1 MDSTNPFQPW
11 ATDDSAKNVK
21 TERELVDDAKLHREN
36 VNHPKHRQTAS
47 YNKESVAVPSNAPG
61 SSSAT
66 ASGGEAAPEGES
78 KMDSSK
84 IASIQQIVENTLSQ
98 EGRQRVTQLLEAVE
112 ALSGAERL
120 LLYLR
125 LPTGVPLHD
134 PLKQPINPLGSRAEL
149 QQTVTWIQTHLEVD
163 PDVSLPKQDV
173 YDEYI
178 AHCMSSNMKPL
189 STADF
194 GKVMKQVYP
203 TVRPRRL
210 GTRGN
215 SRYCYAGL
223 RKKIKLEVPQL
234 PDLGESSKICL
245 EPFAPSR
252 ETERIVCDWAESKL
266 GIKFANISELSRHLA
281 SAGTQLAPPGPA
293 SASPPPQLVQPH
305 APADDTTSRQLIK
318 HLKRKIQ
325 TQGTPGRPKK
335 NKGQDV
341 SGESPPSTSYASHH
355 QPMKHESEVLPDM
368 SYGYGQAAYVPV
380 YDVRPPLA
388 QYVPPP
394 RAHPPH
400 GPLAQH
406 GPLPPHVSHA
416 PHPPHTPHPPHVPSA
431 PHPAIPMHDYRP
443 DPYVFEP
450 SYAPRD
456 LTRPADTTH
465 NLPINLSSDASLD
478 LSTERTDWQRR
489 RPPEPPPARLA
500 LPGKKLILE
509 TYHSETRASSPR
521 SSQTDTRS
529 HHVTEDFPRTEYLP
543 KKMRAAEILGGK
555 IAAARQAL
563 AGPPAPTAIAGP
575 AGLSGASGLP
585 GPAGLSGPGGLSG
598 SVGPPTS
605 DPACSSAPAPADAP
619 VRPEVAFL
627 EDPKNLT
634 SRSKSTAAA
643 LAREEQE
650 AASPTRSVK
659 APTSKSEQ
667 LRNKLRKSSGRA
679 SGPSPD
685 RAGSPDRTVTPDS
698 CCGLDG
704 INIRTG
710 MICEEKHSEILNRER
725 VISIC
730 NIDKHDLD
738 DYLNEGNSQE
748 HEEELLQYFHH
759 RANQSE
765 AQANTSTS
773 ANTAA
778 FLERG
783 QDPHDDHSQ
792 GNSEKIS
799 QLRELLAK
807 NLKNQSGS
815 SSQNMQLNQESQLT
829 QEKSNEPPLTKP
841 TISEGAFKPL
851 GPNDSE
857 INGPTLPNQADLN
870 SNKHAKSVPNQNGT
884 SVPYANDSTTNQVP
898 TNVGGPHLYNGHCH
912 NEPQSPTTR
921 TQQYDFVPISDGCH
935 SPGNFHSK
943 SPIGFGQ
950 RGQSPTKVGKPIIM
964 GGSLQTSPISH
975 STAAS
980 PFVSPRNTPVP
991 RSRLCPRPI
1000 PKHNGRKRRN
1010 PLQLGVTDPCSKQFA
1025 IPNDQKFMTKSV
1037 VCGAGKYCQPIS
1049 APPSPNIL
1057 SQYKNHM
1064 YTCSS
1069 GMSNGANNLC
1079 LNFLPNAPF
1088 RDHVNGEQPL
1098 SADPLSS
1105 EVSQFF
1111 QESLVSYRSGTDT
1124 FRSQSVPLKQAIGN
1138 MGLLSYNNTPVGSV
1152 PPTPVPN
1159 EFCDFGSLVDTCTRE
1174 TLDKIYDAIDS
1185 SNDVLTTS
1193 ATQSILNSNDTLSNG
1208 CEPIPEHQIL
1218 SDEQL
1223 TSIIPGGDDLLER
1236 TNQYNQS
1243 FTNDSATA
1251 DNVEDFLK
1259 RANSIEFDLSELV
1272 TDKNKY
1278 YTSRS
1283 VPSTPLPYK
1292 RTAPNLQIDSRRS
1305 RELFAAE
1312 NFSNASNG
1320 ISSKSV
1326 PSTPQ
1331 FAEDRS
1337 VFSYSNR
1344 DFLINGNSVCGSTQ
1358 LHETV
1363 VENDQ
1368 GLTSPLH
1375 DMLRE
1380 DILVEP
1386 LTPALLADLDKM
1398 DATPYVDL

>member
-1 MDSTNPFQPW
+1 MDSTSPFQPW
-11 ATDDSAKNVK
+11 ASDDSAKNVK
-21 TERELVDDAKLHREN
+21 SKRELVDDAKLHREN

-47 YNKESVAVPSNAPG
+47 YSKESVSVPSIATG

-66 ASGGEAAPEGES
+66 APGGEPARASSGS

-84 IASIQQIVENTLSQ
+84 IASMQQIVENTLSQ
-98 EGRQRVTQLLEAVE
+98 EGRQRVVQLLEAVE

-125 LPTGVPLHD
+125 LPTGVPQHD
-134 PLKQPINPLGSRAEL
+134 PLKQPMNPLGSRAEL

-203 TVRPRRL
+203 SVRPRRL

-234 PDLGESSKICL
+234 PDLGESSK
-245 EPFAPSR
+245 ETSTTTSR
-252 ETERIVCDWAESKL
+252 ETDRIVCDWAETKL
-266 GIKFANISELSRHLA
+266 GVKFSSISELSRHLM
-281 SAGTQLAPPGPA
+281 SAGTQLTQPGPA
-293 SASPPPQLVQPH
+293 SASPPPLTQQH
-305 APADDTTSRQLIK
+305 APADETASRQLLNQ
-318 HLKRKIQ
+318 LKRKIQ
-325 TQGTPGRPKK
+325 TQGRAARPKK
-335 NKGQDV
+335 TKSQEV
-341 SGESPPSTSYASHH
+341 SSESPPSTSYVSHH
-355 QPMKHESEVLPDM
+355 PPMKHESESIPEPG
-368 SYGYGQAAYVPV
+368 YGYQTPYMPL
-380 YDVRPPLA
+380 YEVRPPYPA
-388 QYVPPP
+388 YGAPP
-394 RAHPPH
+394 RAHPPS
-400 GPLAQH
+400 A
-406 GPLPPHVSHA
+406 SH
-416 PHPPHTPHPPHVPSA
+416 PSM
-431 PHPAIPMHDYRP
+431 PMHDYRP
-443 DPYVFEP
+443 DPYAFEP

-456 LTRPADTTH
+456 LTRPADVAH
-465 NLPINLSSDASLD
+465 NLPINLSSDASTLD
-478 LSTERTDWQRR
+478 LSTERGEWQRR
-489 RPPEPPPARLA
+489 RPPEPPPPPPPRLP

-509 TYHSETRASSPR
+509 TYQSERSAHLETR
-521 SSQTDTRS
+521 
-529 HHVTEDFPRTEYLP
+529 EEFPRTEYLP
-543 KKMRAAEILGGK
+543 KKMRAAEIMGGK
-555 IAAARQAL
+555 LTSRHAQTPEA
-563 AGPPAPTAIAGP
+563 PTTSTPAPP
-575 AGLSGASGLP
+575 
-585 GPAGLSGPGGLSG
+585 
-598 SVGPPTS
+598 
-605 DPACSSAPAPADAP
+605 DAP
-619 VRPEVAFL
+619 IRPEFAFL

-659 APTSKSEQ
+659 APTSKSE
-667 LRNKLRKSSGRA
+667 RTKLKKPSGRT

-685 RAGSPDRTVTPDS
+685 RAETPDRPATPDS

-730 NIDKHDLD
+730 NIGKHDLD

-759 RANQSE
+759 QRANQSDAPE
-765 AQANTSTS
+765 NASSTTEN
-773 ANTAA
+773 AAA
-778 FLERG
+778 FLEAG

-792 GNSEKIS
+792 GKNEKIS

-815 SSQNMQLNQESQLT
+815 GSQSLQMNQESQPSEQNSLE
-829 QEKSNEPPLTKP
+829 QPYTKP
-841 TISEGAFKPL
+841 AICEGAFKAL
-851 GPNDSE
+851 SVTVETEMNGQAIHPNNKNSGS
-857 INGPTLPNQADLN
+857 NPTE
-870 SNKHAKSVPNQNGT
+870 NGT
-884 SVPYANDSTTNQVP
+884 SVPYTNDTTSNQSVP
-898 TNVGGPHLYNGHCH
+898 NVGAAQLYNGHGH
-912 NEPQSPTTR
+912 HEPQSPTTR

-935 SPGNFHSK
+935 SPGNFNSK
-943 SPIGFGQ
+943 SPLSFGQ
-950 RGQSPTKVGKPIIM
+950 RSQSPTKVNKVVIM

-1000 PKHNGRKRRN
+1000 PKQVSNARKRRN
-1010 PLQLGVTDPCSKQFA
+1010 PPALHSMDPNSKFA
-1025 IPNDQKFMTKSV
+1025 IPNDQKFISKTLI
-1037 VCGAGKYCQPIS
+1037 CGIGKYNCQPIS

-1057 SQYKNHM
+1057 TQYKNHM
-1064 YTCSS
+1064 PYPCSS
-1069 GMSNGANNLC
+1069 GLTNGSNNIA
-1079 LNFLPNAPF
+1079 LNFLHNTPF
-1088 RDHVNGEQPL
+1088 RDHVNGDHPL

-1111 QESLVSYRSGTDT
+1111 QESHIYRAVPDT
-1124 FRSQSVPLKQAIGN
+1124 FRSQSVPLKQGIGN

-1159 EFCDFGSLVDTCTRE
+1159 EFCDFGSLADTCDISKAGLNRE

-1185 SNDVLTTS
+1185 SNDVLTNS
-1193 ATQSILNSNDTLSNG
+1193 ATQSLLNSNDTLSNG
-1208 CEPIPEHQIL
+1208 CNTLRDRIL
-1218 SDEQL
+1218 ADEQL
-1223 TSIIPGGDDLLER
+1223 TSIIPTSDDLLER
-1236 TNQYNQS
+1236 SNQFNQT
-1243 FTNDSATA
+1243 FPNDSAAT

-1259 RANSIEFDLSELV
+1259 RANSMEFDLSEF
-1272 TDKNKY
+1272 TAEKNKY
-1278 YTSRS
+1278 INNYTSRS
-1283 VPSTPLPYK
+1283 VPSTPLPFK
-1292 RTAPNLQIDSRRS
+1292 RTAPNLEIDSRRS
-1305 RELFAAE
+1305 RELFAAD
-1312 NFSNASNG
+1312 NYSSVSNG

-1344 DFLINGNSVCGSTQ
+1344 DFLINGNSVCGSSQ
-1358 LHETV
+1358 IHETV
-1363 VENDQ
+1363 VDSDQ

-1375 DMLRE
+1375 DILRE
-1380 DILVEP
+1380 DILDP
-1386 LTPALLADLDKM
+1386 LTPALLADLDKI
-1398 DATPYVDL
+1398 DGPPYVDL

>member
-1 MDSTNPFQPW
+1 MDNTSPFQPW
-11 ATDDSAKNVK
+11 ASDDSAKNVK
-21 TERELVDDAKLHREN
+21 IERELVDDAKLHREN

-47 YNKESVAVPSNAPG
+47 YDKESVVVPTIASG
-61 SSSAT
+61 SSGA
-66 ASGGEAAPEGES
+66 AGPSGEPARGSDA
-78 KMDSSK
+78 KMDSAK
-84 IASIQQIVENTLSQ
+84 VASMQQIVENTLSQ

-120 LLYLR
+120 LLYLK
-125 LPTGVPLHD
+125 LPTGVPPQD

-203 TVRPRRL
+203 SVRPRRL

-234 PDLGESSKICL
+234 PDLGESSK
-245 EPFAPSR
+245 EPSTPSR
-252 ETERIVCDWAESKL
+252 ETERIICDWAEIKL
-266 GIKFANISELSRHLA
+266 GVKFANISDLSRHL
-281 SAGTQLAPPGPA
+281 SSLSVQVAPPGPS
-293 SASPPPQLVQPH
+293 SASPPLLH
-305 APADDTTSRQLIK
+305 THGPAEEATSRQLIK
-318 HLKRKIQ
+318 HLKRKMQ
-325 TQGTPGRPKK
+325 AHGTPGRPKK
-335 NKGQDV
+335 NKGQE
-341 SGESPPSTSYASHH
+341 SAGESPPCTSYASHH
-355 QPMKHESEVLPDM
+355 PTLKLEGEPSGEGPYAYQP
-368 SYGYGQAAYVPV
+368 AYV
-380 YDVRPPLA
+380 YEARPPFA
-388 QYVPPP
+388 GYAPPP

-400 GPLAQH
+400 AQ
-406 GPLPPHVSHA
+406 PA
-416 PHPPHTPHPPHVPSA
+416 PHSA
-431 PHPAIPMHDYRP
+431 VSVHEYRA

-450 SYAPRD
+450 PYAPRD
-456 LTRPADTTH
+456 LTLPPATDTHH

-478 LSTERTDWQRR
+478 LSTERSEWQRR
-489 RPPEPPPARLA
+489 RPPEPPPQRLP

-509 TYHSETRASSPR
+509 TYQSETRASSPR
-521 SSQTDTRS
+521 SSQTDSRLAS
-529 HHVTEDFPRTEYLP
+529 AQAAHRPVEEFSRGEYLP

-555 IAAARQAL
+555 LAAARHALAAEAQAL
-563 AGPPAPTAIAGP
+563 ALVPSPASAGPSAPTAVP
-575 AGLSGASGLP
+575 SE
-585 GPAGLSGPGGLSG
+585 
-598 SVGPPTS
+598 PPH
-605 DPACSSAPAPADAP
+605 
-619 VRPEVAFL
+619 RPEVAFL

-650 AASPTRSVK
+650 AASPTRSAK
-659 APTSKSEQ
+659 APTTKPEV
-667 LRNKLRKSSGRA
+667 GRRRRRA
-679 SGPSPD
+679 
-685 RAGSPDRTVTPDS
+685 RAGSPDS

-748 HEEELLQYFHH
+748 HEEELLQYFHQ
-759 RANQSE
+759 RA
-765 AQANTSTS
+765 AHPPALAPAS
-773 ANTAA
+773 APTDVEPDAPHSTAA
-778 FLERG
+778 FLEPASDP
-783 QDPHDDHSQ
+783 QDEYSQ
-792 GNSEKIS
+792 GNNEKIS

-807 NLKNQSGS
+807 NLLNSSGS
-815 SSQNMQLNQESQLT
+815 TSHNQNVDQDTQLSQENSHEAIDK
-829 QEKSNEPPLTKP
+829 EVV
-841 TISEGAFKPL
+841 ADRVFKPVVGSDQMEL
-851 GPNDSE
+851 NETSLPTSTE
-857 INGPTLPNQADLN
+857 IN
-870 SNKHAKSVPNQNGT
+870 SNKSLSMISNENGT
-884 SVPYANDSTTNQVP
+884 SMSYINNGHPEQMMS
-898 TNVGGPHLYNGHCH
+898 NVGCHLYNGHCH

-921 TQQYDFVPISDGCH
+921 TQQYDFVPISEGCH

-943 SPIGFGQ
+943 SPLSFNQ
-950 RGQSPTKVGKPIIM
+950 RGQSPSKVNKAITI

-991 RSRLCPRPI
+991 RSRLCSRPI
-1000 PKHNGRKRRN
+1000 PKLNGRKRRN
-1010 PLQLGVTDPCSKQFA
+1010 PLSLGVNDPCSKQFA
-1025 IPNDQKFMTKSV
+1025 IPNDQKFISKPPL
-1037 VCGAGKYCQPIS
+1037 GGPGKYCQPMS

-1057 SQYKNHM
+1057 SSQHKNPM
-1064 YTCSS
+1064 YQCNS
-1069 GMSNGANNLC
+1069 GIPNGNNIC
-1079 LNFLPNAPF
+1079 LNFLSNAPF
-1088 RDHVNGEQPL
+1088 RDHINGDQPL

-1111 QESLVSYRSGTDT
+1111 QDSLVNYRPGHDA
-1124 FRSQSVPLKQAIGN
+1124 FRSQSVPLKQGINN

-1159 EFCDFGSLVDTCTRE
+1159 EFCDFGSLADTCDISKAGLNRE
-1174 TLDKIYDAIDS
+1174 TLAKIYNAIDS
-1185 SNDVLTTS
+1185 SNDVLNPG
-1193 ATQSILNSNDTLSNG
+1193 ATQSLLNSNDTLSNG
-1208 CEPIPEHQIL
+1208 CDALPEQQIL
-1218 SDEQL
+1218 SDQL
-1223 TSIIPGGDDLLER
+1223 TSLIPTSDDLLER
-1236 TNQYNQS
+1236 TNQFSQTFPS
-1243 FTNDSATA
+1243 DSTAT

-1259 RANSIEFDLSELV
+1259 RANSIEFEFSELA
-1272 TDKNKY
+1272 TDKSKY

-1283 VPSTPLPYK
+1283 VPSTPLPFK

-1305 RELFAAE
+1305 RELFTAE
-1312 NFSNASNG
+1312 NYGSVQNG

-1344 DFLINGNSVCGSTQ
+1344 DFLINGNSVCGTTQ
-1358 LHETV
+1358 IHETV
-1363 VENDQ
+1363 VESEQ
-1368 GLTSPLH
+1368 ALTSPLH

-1380 DILVEP
+1380 DILDP
-1386 LTPALLADLDKM
+1386 LTPALLADLDKI
-1398 DATPYVDL
+1398 DTAPYVDL

>member
-1 MDSTNPFQPW
+1 MDSTSPFQPW

-61 SSSAT
+61 SSSST
-66 ASGGEAAPEGES
+66 APGGEPARGSES
-78 KMDSSK
+78 NMDSNK
-84 IASIQQIVENTLSQ
+84 IASMQQIVENTLSQ
-98 EGRQRVTQLLEAVE
+98 EGRQRVAQLLEAVE

-125 LPTGVPLHD
+125 LPTGVPQHD

-234 PDLGESSKICL
+234 PDLGESSK
-245 EPFAPSR
+245 EPTTASR
-252 ETERIVCDWAESKL
+252 ETERIVCDWAETKL
-266 GIKFANISELSRHLA
+266 GVKFSSIVELSRHLMST
-281 SAGTQLAPPGPA
+281 SAPLAPPGPA
-293 SASPPPQLVQPH
+293 SASPPPLAQPH
-305 APADDTTSRQLIK
+305 PPAEDATSRQLIK

-335 NKGQDV
+335 NKGQEV
-341 SGESPPSTSYASHH
+341 SGESPPSTSYAGHH
-355 QPMKHESEVLPDM
+355 QPMKHESEPLPPDM
-368 SYGYGQAAYVPV
+368 SYGYQPPYVPV
-380 YDVRPPLA
+380 YDVRPTLPA
-388 QYVPPP
+388 YAAPP

-400 GPLAQH
+400 
-406 GPLPPHVSHA
+406 
-416 PHPPHTPHPPHVPSA
+416 VPAA
-431 PHPAIPMHDYRP
+431 PHPALPLHEYRP
-443 DPYVFEP
+443 DPYAFEP

-456 LTRPADTTH
+456 LTRPDLARPDLARPDLTRPDLTRPADSAH
-465 NLPINLSSDASLD
+465 NLPINLSSDARD
-478 LSTERTDWQRR
+478 QQPERTDWQRR
-489 RPPEPPPARLA
+489 RPPEPPPARLP

-521 SSQTDTRS
+521 SSQTDARS
-529 HHVTEDFPRTEYLP
+529 HHVPEDFPRTEYLP

-555 IAAARQAL
+555 LAAARQLQAPL
-563 AGPPAPTAIAGP
+563 VAPPAPAPQLMPAGP
-575 AGLSGASGLP
+575 APPLVAGA
-585 GPAGLSGPGGLSG
+585 PA
-598 SVGPPTS
+598 PPLVPP
-605 DPACSSAPAPADAP
+605 DVACSSAPAPADAP

-659 APTSKSEQ
+659 APTSKSEM

-685 RAGSPDRTVTPDS
+685 RAGSPERTVTPDS

-704 INIRTG
+704 INIKTG

-748 HEEELLQYFHH
+748 HEEELLQYFHQ
-759 RANQSE
+759 RANQSQ

-773 ANTAA
+773 DNAAA
-778 FLERG
+778 FLEQG

-792 GNSEKIS
+792 GKNEKIS

-815 SSQNMQLNQESQLT
+815 NLQTMQINQESQIS
-829 QEKSNEPPLTKP
+829 QENCHEPAPMKTS
-841 TISEGAFKPL
+841 ISEGAFKPL
-851 GPNDSE
+851 ATNEPDL
-857 INGPTLPNQADLN
+857 NGPTLTNQTSIN
-870 SNKHAKSVPNQNGT
+870 NNKLAVSVPNQNGT
-884 SVPYANDSTTNQVP
+884 SLSYVNDATNQV
-898 TNVGGPHLYNGHCH
+898 TGNIGGPHLYNGHCH

-921 TQQYDFVPISDGCH
+921 TQQYEFVPISDGCH

-943 SPIGFGQ
+943 SPLGFGQ
-950 RGQSPTKVGKPIIM
+950 RGQSPTKVNKQIIM

-1010 PLQLGVTDPCSKQFA
+1010 PLSLGVVDPCSKQFA
-1025 IPNDQKFMTKSV
+1025 IPNDQKFMSKTS
-1037 VCGAGKYCQPIS
+1037 VCGPGKYCQPIS
-1049 APPSPNIL
+1049 APPSPNIMT
-1057 SQYKNHM
+1057 QYKNHM
-1064 YTCSS
+1064 YTCPS
-1069 GMSNGANNLC
+1069 GMSNGSNNLC
-1079 LNFLPNAPF
+1079 LNFLPNTPF
-1088 RDHVNGEQPL
+1088 RDHVNGDQPL

-1111 QESLVSYRSGTDT
+1111 QESLTYRSGPDT
-1124 FRSQSVPLKQAIGN
+1124 FRSQSVPLKQGMGN

-1159 EFCDFGSLVDTCTRE
+1159 EFCDFGSLADTCDISKAGLNRE

-1185 SNDVLTTS
+1185 SNDVLTSS
-1193 ATQSILNSNDTLSNG
+1193 ATSILNTNDTLSNG
-1208 CEPIPEHQIL
+1208 CDPLPEHPIL
-1218 SDEQL
+1218 
-1223 TSIIPGGDDLLER
+1223 SIIPSGDDLLER
-1236 TNQYNQS
+1236 TNQFNQS

-1272 TDKNKY
+1272 TEKNKY

-1312 NFSNASNG
+1312 NYSNVSNG

-1344 DFLINGNSVCGSTQ
+1344 DFLINGNSVCGSSA
-1358 LHETV
+1358 LHEPV
-1363 VENDQ
+1363 VDSEQ
-1368 GLTSPLH
+1368 TLTSPLH

-1380 DILVEP
+1380 DILGDP

-1398 DATPYVDL
+1398 DAAPYVDL

>member
-1 MDSTNPFQPW
+1 MDSTSPFQPW

-21 TERELVDDAKLHREN
+21 TEGELVDDAKLHREN

-47 YNKESVAVPSNAPG
+47 YNKESVAVPSSAPG
-61 SSSAT
+61 SSSST
-66 ASGGEAAPEGES
+66 APGSEPARGSES
-78 KMDSSK
+78 NMDSGK
-84 IASIQQIVENTLSQ
+84 IASMQQIVENTLSQ
-98 EGRQRVTQLLEAVE
+98 EGRQRVAQLLEAVE

-125 LPTGVPLHD
+125 LPTGVPQHD

-234 PDLGESSKICL
+234 PDLGESSK
-245 EPFAPSR
+245 EPTPASR
-252 ETERIVCDWAESKL
+252 ENERIVCDWAETKL
-266 GIKFANISELSRHLA
+266 GMKFSSVSELSRHLA
-281 SAGTQLAPPGPA
+281 SMTTQHAPPGPA
-293 SASPPPQLVQPH
+293 SASPPPLPQTH
-305 APADDTTSRQLIK
+305 APAEDATSRQLIK

-335 NKGQDV
+335 NKGQEV
-341 SGESPPSTSYASHH
+341 AGESPPSTSYAPHH
-355 QPMKHESEVLPDM
+355 APMKHESEPPPDM
-368 SYGYGQAAYVPV
+368 SYYPQPAYVPV
-380 YDVRPPLA
+380 YDARAPLP
-388 QYVPPP
+388 YSVPPP
-394 RAHPPH
+394 RAHPLPPH
-400 GPLAQH
+400 
-406 GPLPPHVSHA
+406 PLPPHAPA
-416 PHPPHTPHPPHVPSA
+416 PHAV
-431 PHPAIPMHDYRP
+431 HDYR
-443 DPYVFEP
+443 DPYAFEP

-456 LTRPADTTH
+456 LTRPPDTAH
-465 NLPINLSSDASLD
+465 NVPINLSSDASLD
-478 LSTERTDWQRR
+478 LSTERTEWARR
-489 RPPEPPPARLA
+489 RPPEPPPPPARLA

-509 TYHSETRASSPR
+509 TYHSETRAASPR
-521 SSQTDTRS
+521 AAPPPAPD
-529 HHVTEDFPRTEYLP
+529 DFPRTEYLP

-555 IAAARQAL
+555 LSAARQL
-563 AGPPAPTAIAGP
+563 AAAPPPPPHAP
-575 AGLSGASGLP
+575 
-585 GPAGLSGPGGLSG
+585 
-598 SVGPPTS
+598 PP
-605 DPACSSAPAPADAP
+605 PAPADTP

-659 APTSKSEQ
+659 APTSKSEM
-667 LRNKLRKSSGRA
+667 LRNKLRKLSGRA

-685 RAGSPDRTVTPDS
+685 RAGSPERTVTPDS

-704 INIRTG
+704 INIKTG

-748 HEEELLQYFHH
+748 HEEELLQYFHQ
-759 RANQSE
+759 RASQ
-765 AQANTSTS
+765 AQAQASAGTSD
-773 ANTAA
+773 NTAA

-792 GNSEKIS
+792 GKNEKIS

-815 SSQNMQLNQESQLT
+815 SSQSMQINQESQLS
-829 QEKSNEPPLTKP
+829 QENSHEPPPVKT

-851 GPNDSE
+851 GTNEPE
-857 INGPTLPNQADLN
+857 MNGPTLTNQTVMNTNKLSN
-870 SNKHAKSVPNQNGT
+870 SIPNQNGT
-884 SVPYANDSTTNQVP
+884 SLSYVNDTASHQVP
-898 TNVGGPHLYNGHCH
+898 GNVGGPHMYNGHCH

-921 TQQYDFVPISDGCH
+921 TQQYEFVPISDGCH

-943 SPIGFGQ
+943 SPLGFGQ
-950 RGQSPTKVGKPIIM
+950 RGQSPTKVNKQIVM
-964 GGSLQTSPISH
+964 GGSLQTSPISHSH

-1010 PLQLGVTDPCSKQFA
+1010 PLSLGVADPCSKQFA
-1025 IPNDQKFMTKSV
+1025 IPNDQKFMSKAQL
-1037 VCGAGKYCQPIS
+1037 CGPGKYCQPIS

-1057 SQYKNHM
+1057 TQYKTHM
-1064 YTCSS
+1064 YSCPT
-1069 GMSNGANNLC
+1069 GMSNGSNNLC

-1088 RDHVNGEQPL
+1088 RDHINGDQPL

-1111 QESLVSYRSGTDT
+1111 QESLVTYRSGLDT
-1124 FRSQSVPLKQAIGN
+1124 FRSQSVPLKQGMGN

-1159 EFCDFGSLVDTCTRE
+1159 EFCDFGSLADACDISKAGLNRE

-1208 CEPIPEHQIL
+1208 CDPLPEHQIL

-1223 TSIIPGGDDLLER
+1223 TSIIPSGEDLLER
-1236 TNQYNQS
+1236 NTQFNQS
-1243 FTNDSATA
+1243 FTNDSAAT

-1272 TDKNKY
+1272 TTEKNKY

-1305 RELFAAE
+1305 RELFTAE
-1312 NFSNASNG
+1312 NYSNASNG

-1331 FAEDRS
+1331 FAEERS

-1344 DFLINGNSVCGSTQ
+1344 DFLINGNSVCGAAQ
-1358 LHETV
+1358 LHDSV
-1363 VENDQ
+1363 VDSEQ
-1368 GLTSPLH
+1368 GLASPLH

-1380 DILVEP
+1380 ELLAEP

-1398 DATPYVDL
+1398 DPTPYVDL

>member
-1 MDSTNPFQPW
+1 MESTTPFQPW
-11 ATDDSAKNVK
+11 ATDDNSKNVK

-47 YNKESVAVPSNAPG
+47 YDKESVVAPSAVPGP
-61 SSSAT
+61 SSAT
-66 ASGGEAAPEGES
+66 GTGISPTGGMVS

-84 IASIQQIVENTLSQ
+84 IASMQQIVENTLSQ
-98 EGRQRVTQLLEAVE
+98 EGRQRVSQLLEAVE

-125 LPTGVPLHD
+125 LPTGVPPHD

-223 RKKIKLEVPQL
+223 RKKVKLEVPQL
-234 PDLGESSKICL
+234 PDLDESAK
-245 EPFAPSR
+245 EPSGIMK
-252 ETERIVCDWAESKL
+252 ESERIVCDWAEN
-266 GIKFANISELSRHLA
+266 KFGMKFVNISELSRHLV
-281 SAGTQLAPPGPA
+281 SMSVTQRAPLGPA
-293 SASPPPQLVQPH
+293 SASPPPLVAAHGASEEVSGPQLMKQ
-305 APADDTTSRQLIK
+305 Q
-318 HLKRKIQ
+318 LKRKLQ

-335 NKGQDV
+335 NKGQEV
-341 SGESPPSTSYASHH
+341 SGESPPSTSYVSQH
-355 QPMKHESEVLPDM
+355 QPVKHESEMLSEPA
-368 SYGYGQAAYVPV
+368 YGYQPAYVPV
-380 YDVRPPLA
+380 YDVRPTFPYSA
-388 QYVPPP
+388 PP

-400 GPLAQH
+400 
-406 GPLPPHVSHA
+406 PPHA
-416 PHPPHTPHPPHVPSA
+416 PPA
-431 PHPAIPMHDYRP
+431 PHPAISVHEYRP

-450 SYAPRD
+450 PYAHRD
-456 LTRPADTTH
+456 LAVPPDTAH
-465 NLPINLSSDASLD
+465 NVPINLSSDASLD
-478 LSTERTDWQRR
+478 LSTERTEWQRR
-489 RPPEPPPARLA
+489 RPPDPPTARLP

-509 TYHSETRASSPR
+509 TYQSETQASSPR

-529 HHVTEDFPRTEYLP
+529 VNQPSEEFPRTEYLP

-555 IAAARQAL
+555 LAAARQSL
-563 AGPPAPTAIAGP
+563 
-575 AGLSGASGLP
+575 
-585 GPAGLSGPGGLSG
+585 
-598 SVGPPTS
+598 VGT
-605 DPACSSAPAPADAP
+605 DPASSSTSVAVEP
-619 VRPEVAFL
+619 VRSEVAFL

-650 AASPTRSVK
+650 AASPTQSVK
-659 APTSKSEQ
+659 APTPKCD
-667 LRNKLRKSSGRA
+667 RNKIRKFCGRTK
-679 SGPSPD
+679 GLSPD
-685 RAGSPDRTVTPDS
+685 RAEQHERSATPDS

-704 INIRTG
+704 INIKTG

-759 RANQSE
+759 RDTEYDAT
-765 AQANTSTS
+765 ADP
-773 ANTAA
+773 NTAGNPVT
-778 FLERG
+778 FLETG
-783 QDPHDDHSQ
+783 QDPHDEHSQ
-792 GNSEKIS
+792 GKNEKIS

-807 NLKNQSGS
+807 NLKNHTQGGS
-815 SSQNMQLNQESQLT
+815 TSQNVINNQESQEHPT
-829 QEKSNEPPLTKP
+829 DKKHEPHATKT
-841 TISEGAFKPL
+841 TISEGAFKPV
-851 GPNDSE
+851 GNIIE
-857 INGPTLPNQADLN
+857 I
-870 SNKHAKSVPNQNGT
+870 VNGT
-884 SVPYANDSTTNQVP
+884 SLSNENDTAVNRNCDTISNENGISVNCPTENNHNQLI
-898 TNVGGPHLYNGHCH
+898 NSAGSHLYNGNCH

-935 SPGNFHSK
+935 SPGNFNSK
-943 SPIGFGQ
+943 SPLSFGH
-950 RGQSPTKVGKPIIM
+950 RGHSPSKTNKTIIM

-991 RSRLCPRPI
+991 RSRYCSRPI
-1000 PKHNGRKRRN
+1000 PKHNGRKRRI
-1010 PLQLGVTDPCSKQFA
+1010 PLSLGVNDLCSMPFA
-1025 IPNDQKFMTKSV
+1025 IPNDQKFMLSKTSV
-1037 VCGAGKYCQPIS
+1037 SGPNIKYCQPMS

-1057 SQYKNHM
+1057 SNYKQQLLQNS
-1064 YTCSS
+1064 TVPN
-1069 GMSNGANNLC
+1069 GTSNVC
-1079 LNFLPNAPF
+1079 LNFVPNAF
-1088 RDHVNGEQPL
+1088 RDNTNGELSQPL

-1105 EVSQFF
+1105 EVSRFF
-1111 QESLVSYRSGTDT
+1111 QEPVANFRLGHDPS
-1124 FRSQSVPLKQAIGN
+1124 FRSQSVPLKQAPMNI
-1138 MGLLSYNNTPVGSV
+1138 GLLSYNNTPVGSV

-1159 EFCDFGSLVDTCTRE
+1159 EFCDFGSLADTCDISKAGLNPE

-1185 SNDVLTTS
+1185 SNDVLNAGPT
-1193 ATQSILNSNDTLSNG
+1193 ANILNTNDTLTNG
-1208 CEPIPEHQIL
+1208 CDSLPDQQIL
-1218 SDEQL
+1218 TEEQL
-1223 TSIIPGGDDLLER
+1223 NSFIPSGGALIDRSAQFSE
-1236 TNQYNQS
+1236 T
-1243 FTNDSATA
+1243 FPNDACT
-1251 DNVEDFLK
+1251 NVEEFLK
-1259 RANSIEFDLSELV
+1259 RTNRIEFDLTEMVNEKS
-1272 TDKNKY
+1272 KY

-1292 RTAPNLQIDSRRS
+1292 RTTPNLQIDSRRS

-1312 NFSNASNG
+1312 NYSNVSNG

-1331 FAEDRS
+1331 LPEDRS

-1344 DFLINGNSVCGSTQ
+1344 DFLINGNSVDICTSNQ
-1358 LHETV
+1358 IRSV
-1363 VENDQ
+1363 VESDQ
-1368 GLTSPLH
+1368 GLASPL
-1375 DMLRE
+1375 DILRE
-1380 DILVEP
+1380 DILDP
-1386 LTPALLADLDKM
+1386 LPPAADLLADLDKI
-1398 DATPYVDL
+1398 DGTPYVDL

>member
-1 MDSTNPFQPW
+1 MDSTSPFQPW
-11 ATDDSAKNVK
+11 AADDSAKNVK
-21 TERELVDDAKLHREN
+21 NERELVDDAKLHREN

-47 YNKESVAVPSNAPG
+47 YNKESVAVSSNAPG
-61 SSSAT
+61 SSSA
-66 ASGGEAAPEGES
+66 AAPGGAEPAEGS
-78 KMDSSK
+78 ASNMDSSK
-84 IASIQQIVENTLSQ
+84 IVSMQQIVENTLSQ
-98 EGRQRVTQLLEAVE
+98 EGRQRVAQLLEAVE

-125 LPTGVPLHD
+125 LPTGVAQHD

-203 TVRPRRL
+203 SVRPRRL

-234 PDLGESSKICL
+234 PDLGESSK
-245 EPFAPSR
+245 ETTAPSR

-266 GIKFANISELSRHLA
+266 GIKFSSVAELSRHLLTA
-281 SAGTQLAPPGPA
+281 TSQHAPPGPA
-293 SASPPPQLVQPH
+293 SASPPPLAQAH
-305 APADDTTSRQLIK
+305 AQTEETTSRQLIK

-325 TQGTPGRPKK
+325 THGTPGRPKK
-335 NKGQDV
+335 NKGQEAP
-341 SGESPPSTSYASHH
+341 GESPPSTSYTAHH
-355 QPMKHESEVLPDM
+355 PPMKHESEVLSEPN
-368 SYGYGQAAYVPV
+368 YGYQPPYPTV
-380 YDVRPPLA
+380 YEVRPPFPPYA
-388 QYVPPP
+388 APP

-400 GPLAQH
+400 PT
-406 GPLPPHVSHA
+406 HVPTA
-416 PHPPHTPHPPHVPSA
+416 PHQT
-431 PHPAIPMHDYRP
+431 IPIHDYPLR
-443 DPYVFEP
+443 DPYALESP
-450 SYAPRD
+450 YAPRD

-489 RPPEPPPARLA
+489 RPPEPPPARLP

-509 TYHSETRASSPR
+509 TYQSETRASSPR
-521 SSQTDTRS
+521 SVPADARLP
-529 HHVTEDFPRTEYLP
+529 HVTEEFPRTEYLP
-543 KKMRAAEILGGK
+543 KKMRAAEIMGGK
-555 IAAARQAL
+555 LASARYAQAE
-563 AGPPAPTAIAGP
+563 APPP
-575 AGLSGASGLP
+575 
-585 GPAGLSGPGGLSG
+585 
-598 SVGPPTS
+598 
-605 DPACSSAPAPADAP
+605 SAPAPAEVP
-619 VRPEVAFL
+619 IRPEVAFL

-650 AASPTRSVK
+650 AASQTRSVK
-659 APTSKSEQ
+659 VPTSE
-667 LRNKLRKSSGRA
+667 RNKLRKPSGRA
-679 SGPSPD
+679 SGLSPD
-685 RAGSPDRTVTPDS
+685 RAKSPERSATPDS

-759 RANQSE
+759 QRASQSE
-765 AQANTSTS
+765 ATGTMSTS
-773 ANTAA
+773 DNPVA
-778 FLERG
+778 FLEAG

-792 GNSEKIS
+792 GKNEKIS

-815 SSQNMQLNQESQLT
+815 SSQTMTNQTMLNKESQLSQPKQQDQQLPKT
-829 QEKSNEPPLTKP
+829 
-841 TISEGAFKPL
+841 TISASAFKPL
-851 GPNDSE
+851 SGTVDTEQALANQTGMS
-857 INGPTLPNQADLN
+857 ITKHNNSLPTE
-870 SNKHAKSVPNQNGT
+870 NGT
-884 SVPYANDSTTNQVP
+884 SVPYVNDVASNQANINI
-898 TNVGGPHLYNGHCH
+898 GGSHLYNGHCH

-943 SPIGFGQ
+943 SPLGFGQ
-950 RGQSPTKVGKPIIM
+950 RSQSPSKVNKQMIM
-964 GGSLQTSPISH
+964 GGSLQTSPNSH

-991 RSRLCPRPI
+991 RSRLCSRPI
-1000 PKHNGRKRRN
+1000 PKHNVRRRRN
-1010 PLQLGVTDPCSKQFA
+1010 PLVIGVDQNSKFA
-1025 IPNDQKFMTKSV
+1025 IPNDQKFLSKMPICAT
-1037 VCGAGKYCQPIS
+1037 GKYNCQPIS

-1057 SQYKNHM
+1057 TQYKNHM
-1064 YTCSS
+1064 FTGPS
-1069 GMSNGANNLC
+1069 GLTNGSNNLS
-1079 LNFLPNAPF
+1079 LNFLPNPPF
-1088 RDHVNGEQPL
+1088 RDHLNGDPPL
-1098 SADPLSS
+1098 SADPLSN

-1111 QESLVSYRSGTDT
+1111 QDSLVYRPGPDT
-1124 FRSQSVPLKQAIGN
+1124 FRSQSVPLKPGIGN
-1138 MGLLSYNNTPVGSV
+1138 MGMLSYNNTPVGSV

-1159 EFCDFGSLVDTCTRE
+1159 EFCDFESLTDTCDISRAGLNRE

-1185 SNDVLTTS
+1185 SNDVLTNPP
-1193 ATQSILNSNDTLSNG
+1193 QSILNSNDTLSNG
-1208 CEPIPEHQIL
+1208 CDPLPEHQIL
-1218 SDEQL
+1218 SNDQL
-1223 TSIIPGGDDLLER
+1223 IIPTGDDLLER
-1236 TNQYNQS
+1236 SNQFNQA
-1243 FTNDSATA
+1243 FTNESAAT

-1259 RANSIEFDLSELV
+1259 RTNSVEFDLTDLV
-1272 TDKNKY
+1272 TTDKNKY

-1292 RTAPNLQIDSRRS
+1292 RTAPNLEIDSRRS
-1305 RELFAAE
+1305 RELFPAE
-1312 NFSNASNG
+1312 NYSNVSNG

-1331 FAEDRS
+1331 FSEDRS

-1344 DFLINGNSVCGSTQ
+1344 DFLINGNSVCGSSQ
-1358 LHETV
+1358 LPESV
-1363 VENDQ
+1363 VDSDQ
-1368 GLTSPLH
+1368 GLASPLH

-1380 DILVEP
+1380 DMLDR

-1398 DATPYVDL
+1398 DGTAYVDL